1 MGLFG
6 SKAYNRNELFRQ
18 GDKLRSWGRT
28 KKAIKEFEKIL
39 AKDPKDID
47 VHAKVAPLYLKVG
60 RRAEAKASLNLVI
73 DEYHKKG
80 FAEKEIAMLKIVLE
94 VETHDLKTYLQLV
107 NLYVQKGLK
116 SDALR
121 TLRDGRRA
129 FRKKRFLKE
138 AIAIE
143 RRILTIEPE
152 DFRAQVSLVK
162 RLWKSGENK
171 EASERLLLMESQWAS
186 RRNRK
191 YWRKTRW
198 LLFRHSHSLSAYL
211 GYLSAFLSKPAPYRP
226 QERQR
231 FVH

>member
-1 MGLFG
+1 MALFG

-18 GDKLRSWGRT
+18 GDQFRSRGRN

-39 AKDPKDID
+39 AVDPKDID
-47 VHAKVAPLYLKVG
+47 VHAKLAPLYLKVG
-60 RRAEAKASLNLVI
+60 RAAEAKASLNLVI
-73 DEYHKKG
+73 DEYHRKG
-80 FAEKEIAMLKIVLE
+80 FTEKEIAMLKIILKVD
-94 VETHDLKTYLQLV
+94 THDLKTYFQLV
-107 NLYVQKGLK
+107 NLYIQKGLK
-116 SDALR
+116 SDALK
-121 TLRDGRRA
+121 TLGDGRRA
-129 FRKKRFLKE
+129 FRKKKFLKE

-152 DFRAQVSLVK
+152 DLRAQVSLVK

-171 EASERLLLMESQWAS
+171 EASERLIQMESQWAS

-198 LLFRHSHSLSAYL
+198 LLFRQSHSLSAFL
-211 GYLSAFLSKPAPYRP
+211 GYLSAFFSKPAPYRP

-231 FVH
+231 FIS